1 MQITAFVCS
10 NETPYISDI
19 LDFSKPKR
27 EGLRSQSN
35 LVVPRTF
42 MKAGDWAF
50 SIAGPQSWNSLPIII
65 RNVSSVEQF
74 KRLLKT
80 HMFNRIL

>member
-1 MQITAFVCS
+1 MYKTVTNIFP
-10 NETPYISDI
+10 PYISDI

-27 EGLRSQSN
+27 EGLRSQPN
-35 LVVPRTF
+35 LVVHRTF
-42 MKAGDWAF
+42 MKAGDRAF

>member
-1 MQITAFVCS
+1 MYKTVTKIFP
-10 NETPYISDI
+10 PYISDI
-19 LDFSKPKR
+19 LDFSKSKR

-42 MKAGDWAF
+42 MKAGDRAF

-65 RNVSSVEQF
+65 RKVSSVEQF
-74 KRLLKT
+74 ETLKNT
-80 HMFNRIL
+80 YV